1 MFANL
6 RLGTRLL
13 LAFATLVAIGA
24 VVAAFGI
31 NGLFRLNTV
40 NDSLYQRELL
50 AISYVKEANINLVY
64 AARARGQFALATTEA
79 ERQAAR
85 QTFKESVDTM
95 RSWLDKSRPL
105 FYLPKGQEELRK
117 LDAMI
122 QAWLPATEAYFAAAS
137 GKEVQAADADL
148 LRLDKA
154 VKQTNKAVDDQLS
167 LLTELKEKNGEQA
180 SKDGTQLFETVSL
193 TMGLLTLGSAMAG
206 IAIGVVLTRSVTRA
220 LGGEPSDVAT
230 VANAVA
236 GGDLT
241 TRIDTT
247 RARPGSVVAAISHMQ
262 ESLSEVVRKVRAS
275 SDSIATGSSQ
285 IATGNADLSQRTE
298 EQAAN
303 LEQTAAS
310 MEELTATVQANAET
324 SRTATQLAGSA
335 TTAAA
340 HGGQVVAQVVQTMEG
355 ITASSRKIADIIGV
369 IDSIAFQTNIL
380 ALNAAVEA
388 ARAGEQGRGFAVVA
402 TEVRTLAQRS
412 ATAAREIKSLITE
425 SVEKVDAGS
434 AQVHEAGKAMNDIVA
449 QVRRVNDLIGE
460 IGSATQEQTQGIS
473 QIGDAV
479 SQLDQVTQ
487 QNAALVEESAAAAE
501 SLKLQA
507 ANLVTAVSV
516 FRLS

>member
-13 LAFATLVAIGA
+13 LAFSALVAVGA
-24 VVAAFGI
+24 IVAGFGI

-40 NDSLYQRELL
+40 NDALYQRELL
-50 AISYVKEANINLVY
+50 AISYVKEANINLIY
-64 AARARGQFALATTEA
+64 AARARGQFALATSEA
-79 ERQAAR
+79 ERQAAH

-95 RSWLDKSRPL
+95 QSWLDKSRPL

-117 LDAMI
+117 LDTTI
-122 QAWLPATEAYFAAAS
+122 QAWLPATEAYFRAAS
-137 GKEVQAADADL
+137 AKEVHPADAAL
-148 LRLDKA
+148 AGLDKA

-180 SKDGTQLFETVSL
+180 SKDGTRLFETVSM
-193 TMGLLTLGSAMAG
+193 TMGLLTLASALG
-206 IAIGVVLTRSVTRA
+206 GLAIGVLLTRSVTRA
-220 LGGEPSDVAT
+220 LGGEPGAVAA

-236 GGDLT
+236 AGDLT
-241 TRIDTT
+241 TRIDTAH
-247 RARPGSVVAAISHMQ
+247 ARPGSVVAAISDMQ
-262 ESLSEVVRKVRAS
+262 VSLSEVVRKVRAS

-324 SRTATQLAGSA
+324 ARTATQLAGSA
-335 TTAAA
+335 SAAA
-340 HGGQVVAQVVQTMEG
+340 ARGGQVVGQVVQTMEG
-355 ITASSRKIADIIGV
+355 ITASSKKIADIIGV

-412 ATAAREIKSLITE
+412 ATAAREIKALIME

-434 AQVHEAGKAMNDIVA
+434 SQVHEAGKAMNDIVS
-449 QVRRVNDLIGE
+449 QVKRVNDLIGE
-460 IGSATQEQTQGIS
+460 IGSATREQTQGIG

-479 SQLDQVTQ
+479 NQLDQVTQ

-501 SLKLQA
+501 SLKVQA
-507 ANLVTAVSV
+507 ENLVTAVKV
-516 FRLS
+516 FKLS

>member
-24 VVAAFGI
+24 VVAGFGI
-31 NGLFRLNTV
+31 NGLFRLNKV
-40 NDSLYQRELL
+40 NDLLYQRELL
-50 AISYVKEANINLVY
+50 AISYVKAANINLIY
-64 AARARGQFALATTEA
+64 AARARGQFSLATSDA
-79 ERQAAR
+79 ERQVAR
-85 QTFKESVDTM
+85 QTFTESVDRM

-117 LDAMI
+117 LDTMI
-122 QAWLPATEAYFAAAS
+122 QAWLPAAEAYFTAAS
-137 GKEVQAADADL
+137 AKELQAADAGL
-148 LRLDKA
+148 ARLDKE
-154 VKQTNKAVDDQLS
+154 VKQTNKAVDDQLT
-167 LLTELKEKNGEQA
+167 LLTELKEQNGEQA
-180 SKDGTQLFETVSL
+180 SKDGKSLFETVSL
-193 TMGLLTLGSAMAG
+193 TMGLLTLGSAISG

-220 LGGEPSDVAT
+220 LGGEPAAVAA

-236 GGDLT
+236 AGDLT
-241 TRIDTT
+241 TRIDMTQ
-247 RARPGSVVAAISHMQ
+247 ARPGSVVAAIGHMQ
-262 ESLSEVVRKVRAS
+262 ESLSDVVRRVRAS

-310 MEELTATVQANAET
+310 MEQLTATVQANAET
-324 SRTATQLAGSA
+324 ARTATQLAGSA
-335 TTAAA
+335 TAAAA
-340 HGGQVVAQVVQTMEG
+340 HGGQVVGQVIQTMEG
-355 ITASSRKIADIIGV
+355 ITASSKKIADIIGV

-412 ATAAREIKSLITE
+412 AQAAREIKSLITE

-434 AQVHEAGKAMNDIVA
+434 DQVQEAGKAMNGIVA
-449 QVRRVNDLIGE
+449 QVKRVNDLIDE

-501 SLKLQA
+501 SLKVQA

-516 FRLS
+516 FKLG